1 MYGANI
7 VIFID
12 GPVHDQP
19 NQQAKDE
26 EIMRR
31 FVDIG
36 RHHVIRFRYDDNW
49 HSIIDANSN
58 VFGKRTGSER

>member
-1 MYGANI
+1 MYGPYI

-19 NQQAKDE
+19 DQQAKDK
-26 EIMRR
+26 EIMQR
-31 FVDIG
+31 FAYIG

-49 HSIIDANSN
+49 QAIISSNAN
-58 VFGKRTGSER
+58 VFGDK